1 MNVRVTG
8 GNRISGAIT
17 VPPSKAETHRAL
29 IASLLTKGECRVL
42 NPSICDDTI
51 ATRRAVMA
59 LGANVVENEDGWV
72 VCGPTSLRKP
82 LGPIYCGESG
92 ATLRFM
98 GPIVALAPGLTVL
111 RMGQSLRRRPIKPI
125 VESLHQLGVKS
136 RFDENLGILVVEG
149 GGIQGGRLTI
159 PGNISSQFI
168 SGLLFALPLGLRDS
182 EIKITSRLESKGY
195 VDLTIQTLLKHQVK
209 VSEGSSGYV
218 VPGNQEYLPYNHVI
232 QGDYSSAAFLLAAAI
247 ATGSTLHLKGLSVD
261 SLQPDRAI
269 IRVLQ
274 DMGAKVLV
282 GHDWVE
288 IRNASLSGIRI
299 SAAQIPDLVPV
310 CAVLG
315 CLASGVTEIV
325 DASRLRLKESDRL
338 MVLESELTRMGANVR
353 STNDSLYVRQ
363 SSLHG
368 AEVDSHGDH
377 RIVMALTIAA
387 LAARGTTKI
396 HGADCVKKSYP
407 GFFSDLVAIGAE
419 IHVE

>member
-1 MNVRVTG
+1 
-8 GNRISGAIT
+8 
-17 VPPSKAETHRAL
+17 
-29 IASLLTKGECRVL
+29 
-42 NPSICDDTI
+42 
-51 ATRRAVMA
+51 
-59 LGANVVENEDGWV
+59 
-72 VCGPTSLRKP
+72 
-82 LGPIYCGESG
+82 
-92 ATLRFM
+92 
-98 GPIVALAPGLTVL
+98 
-111 RMGQSLRRRPIKPI
+111 MGQSLRRRPIKPI

-182 EIKITSRLESKGY
+182 EIAITSRLESKGY